1 MRVKQSGKKNRLQIR
16 INLQT
21 QFLSGLAKNKKSD
34 IINLKNIFIK
44 NMIIIVG
51 LGNPGEQYKN
61 TRHNVGFMA
70 IDEFAEKN
78 NFPQFK
84 LEKKSNSLI
93 SEKDNILLVKPQT
106 FMNNSGQAVATIR
119 QNRNVKNLIVIHDDI
134 DLPLGKIKIVKER
147 GSAGHKGVES
157 IIKSIGNNELIRIRI
172 GIAPQN
178 EVRAKE
184 IVLKN
189 FSPEEQE
196 IINQTIN
203 KTASALNLFIEKGLE
218 GVMNEYNK

>member
-1 MRVKQSGKKNRLQIR
+1 
-16 INLQT
+16 
-21 QFLSGLAKNKKSD
+21 
-34 IINLKNIFIK
+34 
-44 NMIIIVG
+44 MIIIVG